1 MSNEHKTKLT
11 ASLSHC
17 SRKRNREL
25 RFNNVYR
32 ALVFAAMLT
41 CAALQA
47 FPAHAQA
54 QRTFVYKPDAIYA
67 VNAGLGVATQI
78 VLDPSEKIKDF
89 GTGFSAGWEIV
100 RRDHI
105 FYLKPKDPDAETN
118 MYIRTDRRSYMFDLK
133 IVTKDWKRIDEAR
146 AAGVA
151 YLIQFTYPDA
161 NDYTNPLE
169 KTLPPSIPPAQATIV
184 KEIAP
189 VVPAS
194 TPYQSYH
201 MEYDY
206 SADEGSKWL
215 TPVRVYDDGQVTY
228 VQMNQNANT
237 PVFFGRSSDRGEEFL
252 LNKTVKKNLYIL
264 HGIYP
269 FIIIRN
275 GTSVV
280 GIRRR

>member
-1 MSNEHKTKLT
+1 MKPATITTLPPMTTRLKAFTTFAT
-11 ASLSHC
+11 AVL
-17 SRKRNREL
+17 
-25 RFNNVYR
+25 
-32 ALVFAAMLT
+32 LT
-41 CAALQA
+41 CAALQ
-47 FPAHAQA
+47 PLRVQAQA
-54 QRTFVYKPDAIYA
+54 QRTFVYKPNAIYA

-161 NDYTNPLE
+161 NDYANPLE
-169 KTLPPSIPPAQATIV
+169 KAPA
-184 KEIAP
+184 IAP
-189 VVPAS
+189 ALAMPTPKDIAPIVPAS

-215 TPVRVYDDGQVTY
+215 TPVRLYDDGQVTY

-269 FIIIRN
+269 FIVIRN